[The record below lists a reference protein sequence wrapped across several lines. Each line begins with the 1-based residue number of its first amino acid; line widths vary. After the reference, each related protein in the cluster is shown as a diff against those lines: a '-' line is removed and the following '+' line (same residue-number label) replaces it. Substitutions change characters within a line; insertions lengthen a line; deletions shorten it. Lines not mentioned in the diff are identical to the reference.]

1 MTKEASPPNVG
12 QTLVG
17 PLFNEPMRV
26 ETVQQ
31 NGPASWIVELVG
43 ATSERFRKVTLSR
56 DDLERLTVLE
66 PEHSF
71 NGDGHLLRLGLQAY
85 ALGIAYEFD
94 PYFGLSI
101 SRVDPLPHQ
110 LEAVYDYLPKLARA
124 LFLLADD
131 AGAGKT
137 IMSGLLIREL
147 ELRGLAERILIVCP
161 ANLAFQWQR
170 ELKEK
175 FDAKFLVM
183 KGQDIRDQFGV
194 NQWLERNRVIT
205 SLDLAKRS
213 DILPGLR
220 QVHWDLV
227 IVDEAHR
234 MSAADKSHKSMRYRL
249 GELLRDT
256 SDHMLL
262 LTATPHKGDPQNFSL
277 FLQLLDADAYADVKS
292 IREAMDRRRAPF
304 YLRRTKEAMVYFP
317 ALQADGS
324 WAAEPIFTKRI
335 PHTVDFQIDGAEFD
349 LYRNVTRFVKRESAR
364 ARVIQ

>member
-1 MTKEASPPNVG
+1 LPRASWPKPWFGISCSRAKSKQLERMRQMTKGSSHPTAG
-12 QTLVG
+12 QILIG
-17 PLFNEPMRV
+17 PLFHEPMRV
-26 ETVQQ
+26 ETVQE
-31 NGPASWIVELVG
+31 NGPESWMLGLVG
-43 ATSERFRKVTLSR
+43 SKSERFRKVTLTR
-56 DDLERLTVLE
+56 DDLERLTILE
-66 PEHSF
+66 PQLSF
-71 NGDGHLLRLGLQAY
+71 NGDGRLLRLGLQAY

-110 LEAVYDYLPKLARA
+110 LEAIYDYLLKLARVR
-124 LFLLADD
+124 FLLADD

-194 NQWLERNRVIT
+194 NQWLERSRVIT

-234 MSAADKSHKSMRYRL
+234 MSA
-249 GELLRDT
+249 
-256 SDHMLL
+256 
-262 LTATPHKGDPQNFSL
+262 
-277 FLQLLDADAYADVKS
+277 
-292 IREAMDRRRAPF
+292 
-304 YLRRTKEAMVYFP
+304 
-317 ALQADGS
+317 
-324 WAAEPIFTKRI
+324 
-335 PHTVDFQIDGAEFD
+335 
-349 LYRNVTRFVKRESAR
+349 
-364 ARVIQ
+364 